1 MWPSSI
7 AVDQDENLYISDE
20 ALQRITILDKRGQFL
35 AKWGTKGKDKAS
47 LTAPPAQSLIALG
60 ISCLWDTP

>member
-20 ALQRITILDKRGQFL
+20 ALQRITILDKRGEFL

-47 LTAPPAQSLIALG
+47 LTAPPA
-60 ISCLWDTP
+60 